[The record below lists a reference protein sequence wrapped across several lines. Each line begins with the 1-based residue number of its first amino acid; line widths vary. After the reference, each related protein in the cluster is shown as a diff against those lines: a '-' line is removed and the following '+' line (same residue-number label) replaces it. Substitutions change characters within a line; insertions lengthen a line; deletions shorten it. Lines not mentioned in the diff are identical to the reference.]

1 LLYDLGTLSWRFL
14 PGSKHK
20 ILLPIIGWGT
30 AAEPGFGHLRVVYV
44 IDDKNGVIESAWEK
58 GWNDGTVIVKGT
70 AIDSALA
77 AIQWDNGNSIRVYF
91 QRAQDVVESAFDSC
105 RWNGFVSNPIPIYH

>member
-1 LLYDLGTLSWRFL
+1 LLYDLGTISGWLL

-30 AAEPGFGHLRVVYV
+30 AAEPGFGHLRVYV
-44 IDDKNGVIESAWEK
+44 IDDKNKVIKSAWEK
-58 GWNDGTVIVKGT
+58 GWNDGTVIVKGM
-70 AIDSALA
+70 AFDSALA

-91 QRAQDVVESAFDSC
+91 QRAQDMVESAFDSGH
-105 RWNGFVSNPIPIYH
+105 WNGFVGNPIPIYH